1 MMENTMWLAKP
12 NLNNMTNSKTF
23 EKVDEAVL
31 YLEQITGY
39 KMDFVRNKKT
49 KVKTYDWELVG
60 KLIEV
65 KNG

>member
-1 MMENTMWLAKP
+1 MWLAKP

>member
-1 MMENTMWLAKP
+1 MWLAKP

-49 KVKTYDWELVG
+49 KVKKYDWELVG

-65 KNG
+65 RNG